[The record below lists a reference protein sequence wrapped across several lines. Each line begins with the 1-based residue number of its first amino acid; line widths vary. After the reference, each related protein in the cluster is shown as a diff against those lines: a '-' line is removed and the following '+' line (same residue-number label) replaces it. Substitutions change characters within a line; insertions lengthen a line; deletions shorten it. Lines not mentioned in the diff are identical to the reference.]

1 MENNDETGI
10 APGAEQT
17 VLEQSQPSAQKER
30 KRVIG
35 RPIQAGEMARAMQL
49 SAARAKALRKEAR
62 AKMLR
67 ALTEKLDLG
76 EELYKAMKTCDEKYL
91 NMIEK
96 ATHMVGLQHDQS
108 EEALAKRFDI
118 KSDNRLSGSLE
129 VTVKGLS
136 DE

>member
-1 MENNDETGI
+1 MTETELPENI
-10 APGAEQT
+10 ADAPEIH
-17 VLEQSQPSAQKER
+17 VPSAPKPQKKKPR
-30 KRVIG
+30 G
-35 RPIQAGEMARAMQL
+35 RPITSENAKEFAL

-76 EELYKAMKTCDEKYL
+76 EELYKAMKTCDDKYL
-91 NMIEK
+91 AMIEK
-96 ATHMVGLQHDQS
+96 ATHLVGLTHEQS
-108 EEALAKRFDI
+108 EEAIAKRLDI
-118 KSDNRLSGSLE
+118 KTDNTTKGSLE